1 MYKKITSATVMLFF
15 LFSIGTTLIMA
26 DEADDDKT
34 TSSET
39 VTEQIESDVTQETSD
54 EMQETTETEKVIED
68 VNQTKE
74 SEKRDEQFET
84 EEPENSNTEKPS
96 KVINMKRTS
105 SVFDNPIFKKRTLK
119 SDTSYHL
126 LFVGEEKVFL
136 TDSEQAEFMKQLKQ
150 LEEEKIN
157 KSEKEITID
166 EIGYLLL
173 GIIAKENV
181 NKIAQFVAQ
190 NTSVGTEVDT
200 EYFDWED
207 WEDWQDEDKVNLTVD
222 DISIET
228 SRLFQ
233 YNNNYPKTKYIGK
246 DSKEE
251 RDHLWSLGSEIVV
264 DLTQINT
271 DEIPIPLFY
280 LEKVYTYQ
288 FKYREFIR
296 INGLGMN
303 ATGWSFNNNHQEN
316 KWYSE
321 YVRNG
326 KFSYD
331 SPSYGTGGNVKGLKD
346 GVVNVVP
353 AGDRQYV
360 IAMTSKSNQIITPH
374 LSVRFAGSNVE
385 DDKSLGKKYTEQ
397 IEKINQ
403 SITHGAKEN
412 KLPITEEEAARLY
425 NNEISLP
432 LPLTSY
438 QIGIKGIKLVK
449 AVHIDDDGNEIADK
463 DIEGKNEIT
472 YKNKISISKKDIE
485 NYRFKSYDVYQDGE
499 LISKD
504 NTNDTWTN
512 PFIPDKKTG
521 LVFHYQP
528 VYKVDFESNGGT
540 PVESQVVEK
549 NGKVQEPEEPTRCN
563 QMFGGWYEDKE
574 LTKKYLFE
582 NNTVKGDIT
591 LYAKWVTPI
600 VDPQDGVTPI
610 KPEPEDKISDIDQD
624 NSLLIKYV
632 SEFDFGTHENTV
644 LKGIEGKAKADKI
657 KYLDG
662 DKKNE
667 IVDSPL
673 FVSIVDNREDRSR
686 GWELQ
691 VKATPFKTASNTIL
705 ENAKIQ
711 LTGLKYADT
720 EKAMPEISQEGSITL
735 SEVSR
740 PISSAKGNIEG
751 ETWSLSLGGLDKKED
766 AEANSTGV
774 SIVIPKGSIKKNE
787 QYNATIEWE
796 LTPPI

>member
-1 MYKKITSATVMLFF
+1 MLLF

-39 VTEQIESDVTQETSD
+39 VTEQIESDATQETSD
-54 EMQETTETEKVIED
+54 EMQETTETEEVTED

-136 TDSEQAEFMKQLKQ
+136 TDSEQVEFMKRLKEL
-150 LEEEKIN
+150 LEEQKISNSDEKV
-157 KSEKEITID
+157 ITID
-166 EIGYLLL
+166 EIGDLLL

-200 EYFDWED
+200 KYFNWEN
-207 WEDWQDEDKVNLTVD
+207 WQDEVDLTVD

-228 SRLFQ
+228 KTLFESREIKLNWVEVDDKGNRIKEENGTLKKPDTLWSYFNKIIVDANSIDTQ
-233 YNNNYPKTKYIGK
+233 NIPVPVFYIESVSYYHLNYGAFVATTNNQGRDPTGIRIESNTNSVNWHTHYIHKHDFTEDGKNVALGGHVADNTNGVIKVQVNPAGTPKQIAANMKEENGKTKAIREIRIRFTGNDK
-246 DSKEE
+246 DEGLNQLIEKYQDKVNE
-251 RDHLWSLGSEIVV
+251 
-264 DLTQINT
+264 QINSGQKN
-271 DEIPIPLFY
+271 P
-280 LEKVYTYQ
+280 
-288 FKYREFIR
+288 
-296 INGLGMN
+296 
-303 ATGWSFNNNHQEN
+303 
-316 KWYSE
+316 YS
-321 YVRNG
+321 
-326 KFSYD
+326 
-331 SPSYGTGGNVKGLKD
+331 T
-346 GVVNVVP
+346 
-353 AGDRQYV
+353 Q
-360 IAMTSKSNQIITPH
+360 
-374 LSVRFAGSNVE
+374 
-385 DDKSLGKKYTEQ
+385 
-397 IEKINQ
+397 
-403 SITHGAKEN
+403 
-412 KLPITEEEAARLY
+412 ITEEDATKVY
-425 NNEISLP
+425 NNEVSVP

-449 AVHIDDDGNEIADK
+449 AVHIDEEGNEIADK
-463 DIEGKNEIT
+463 DIEGKNKIT
-472 YKNKISISKKDIE
+472 YENEISISKKDIE

-499 LISKD
+499 LISQD
-504 NTNDTWTN
+504 NTNDTWTSD
-512 PFIPDKKTG
+512 FIPDKKTG
-521 LVFHYQP
+521 LVFHYQR

-540 PVESQVVEK
+540 QVESQVVEK
-549 NGKVQEPEEPTRCN
+549 NGKVQEPEEPTRYN
-563 QMFGGWYEDKE
+563 QMFGGWYKDKE
-574 LTKKYLFE
+574 LTEKYNFE
-582 NNTVKGDIT
+582 NETVKDDIT

-610 KPEPEDKISDIDQD
+610 KPIDKISDIDQD

-673 FVSIVDNREDRSR
+673 FVSIVDNREKSSR
-686 GWELQ
+686 AWELQ

-720 EKAMPEISQEGSITL
+720 EKAMPEISQDGSITL
-735 SEVSR
+735 SEESQT
-740 PISSAKGNIEG
+740 ISSTKGNIEG
-751 ETWSLSLGGLDKKED
+751 ETWSLSLGGLDNTED

>member
-1 MYKKITSATVMLFF
+1 MYKKITSVTVMLFF

-39 VTEQIESDVTQETSD
+39 VTEQIESDATQETSD

-105 SVFDNPIFKKRTLK
+105 SAFDDPIFKNRTLK

-136 TDSEQAEFMKQLKQ
+136 TDSEQKLFSKMLKRRT
-150 LEEEKIN
+150 
-157 KSEKEITID
+157 SEWI
-166 EIGYLLL
+166 
-173 GIIAKENV
+173 
-181 NKIAQFVAQ
+181 
-190 NTSVGTEVDT
+190 
-200 EYFDWED
+200 
-207 WEDWQDEDKVNLTVD
+207 TVD
-222 DISIET
+222 DVATLLKWVIINAPKNKIEEFVEKKT
-228 SRLFQ
+228 LFATKYFEWENWQ
-233 YNNNYPKTKYIGK
+233 QDEVNFEELTFTLKTKTTIDKHTGD
-246 DSKEE
+246 DSLYLTDPDDNPP
-251 RDHLWSLGSEIVV
+251 RDYRWKYVNDLEIDANKLELG
-264 DLTQINT
+264 DM
-271 DEIPIPLFY
+271 PIPLFY
-280 LEKVYTYQ
+280 
-288 FKYREFIR
+288 ID
-296 INGLGMN
+296 
-303 ATGWSFNNNHQEN
+303 SFNYYLFNYGKVVHGYFPNRSRPKRVGYAFRGIERWFTINKHDLGELASNARNSTFGAIFKVDESTGEITMHATPESPLKQMANNLQG
-316 KWYSE
+316 KI
-321 YVRNG
+321 VRNG
-326 KFSYD
+326 EIYFTADEND
-331 SPSYGTGGNVKGLKD
+331 SEL
-346 GVVNVVP
+346 
-353 AGDRQYV
+353 QE
-360 IAMTSKSNQIITPH
+360 
-374 LSVRFAGSNVE
+374 L
-385 DDKSLGKKYTEQ
+385 LKKYARLADESSNDV
-397 IEKINQ
+397 IV
-403 SITHGAKEN
+403 
-412 KLPITEEEAARLY
+412 TEEDAVKLY
-425 NNEISLP
+425 NNQVSVP
-432 LPLTSY
+432 LPLTSV
-438 QIGIKGIKLVK
+438 QMGVIIPKLVK
-449 AVHIDDDGNEIADK
+449 AVHVDENGER
-463 DIEGKNEIT
+463 IEGIPDDVVGNKNGM
-472 YKNKISISKKDIE
+472 YGDDKGNFSDGKKNISISKKDID

-499 LISKD
+499 LISQD
-504 NTNDTWTN
+504 NTNDKWTN

-521 LVFHYQP
+521 LVFHYQR

-540 PVESQVVEK
+540 QVESQVVEK
-549 NGKVQEPEEPTRCN
+549 NGKVQEPEEPTRYN
-563 QMFGGWYEDKE
+563 QMFDGWYKDKE
-574 LTKKYLFE
+574 LTKKYNFQKE
-582 NNTVKGDIT
+582 TVDGDII

-610 KPEPEDKISDIDQD
+610 KPIDKISDIDQD

-657 KYLDG
+657 EYLDG

-705 ENAKIQ
+705 KNAKIQ

-720 EKAMPEISQEGSITL
+720 EKAMPEISQDGSITL
-735 SEVSR
+735 SEESQT
-740 PISSAKGNIEG
+740 ISSTKGNIEG
-751 ETWSLSLGGLDKKED
+751 ETWSLSLGGLDNTED

-796 LTPPI
+796 LTPPIL